1 MMGWYVGDHMTG
13 WGWFGMTL
21 SVVLFVALLV
31 LGGML
36 LIRYSRQQ
44 EPPVAPRSPEQVL
57 AERFARGELTEE
69 QYRRQLAAL
78 RDTGT

>member
-1 MMGWYVGDHMTG
+1 
-13 WGWFGMTL
+13 MTL
-21 SVVLFVALLV
+21 SVALFVALLV

-36 LIRYSRQQ
+36 LIRCARLQ

-78 RDTGT
+78 RDTGA

>member
-1 MMGWYVGDHMTG
+1 
-13 WGWFGMTL
+13 
-21 SVVLFVALLV
+21 V

-36 LIRYSRQQ
+36 LIRCARLQA
-44 EPPVAPRSPEQVL
+44 PPVAPRSPEQVL

-78 RDTGT
+78 RDTGA